1 MAFVS
6 DFYGLQSAPS
16 FRIALPFRLKGIVRF
31 AAMASGAVAIGGCMM
46 ASLGMVEAVLP
57 AFMPLTPVMRRLPV
71 ATPQKLTVVD
81 QKIGMGHAVRQG
93 FIKAYTADTAYSNL
107 DWRRNKSQGFDI
119 IADVGPEAVIE
130 APVAVQPKVLE
141 ARDERVAPLE
151 QMQFVV
157 SPDAIDTAANSARY
171 AFQDF
176 STIDEVPLPTARVTP
191 VPSVRSDSRIADAT
205 TDAGTGLALPDVVPF
220 PENRPRVKAAVPEKQ
235 PQIAYAPSKAQTEDM
250 QRGLVKRLFGQT
262 ARNKTAI
269 YDISAAIVYLPNGEK
284 LEAHS
289 GIGYMRDNPK
299 FVDQKMRGATPPS
312 TYNLRMRESLF
323 HGVEAVRLLPANG
336 RNPHNRDGLLAH
348 TYMLRR
354 PGDSNG
360 CVVFK
365 DYARFLRA
373 FKRGEIDRMIVVE
386 NSSSISNK
394 RYM

>member
-6 DFYGLQSAPS
+6 DFYGLQSSPS
-16 FRIALPFRLKGIVRF
+16 FRVALPFHLKGIVRF
-31 AAMASGAVAIGGCMM
+31 AAMATGAIMVAGCMVVT
-46 ASLGMVEAVLP
+46 LGMVEAVLP
-57 AFMPLTPVMRRLPV
+57 AFMPLAPVMRRLP
-71 ATPQKLTVVD
+71 AKTPQQLTVVD
-81 QKIGMGHAVRQG
+81 QKIGMGHAIRQG
-93 FIKAYTADTAYSNL
+93 FIQAYTADAPYSNL
-107 DWRRNKSQGFDI
+107 DWRRNNLKDADI
-119 IADVGPEAVIE
+119 IADIGPEAVIE
-130 APVAVQPKVLE
+130 ASVEVPSQVVEPRE
-141 ARDERVAPLE
+141 ERVTPFA
-151 QMQFVV
+151 QVQFVV
-157 SPDAIDTAANSARY
+157 SPDVIDTAANAAQY
-171 AFQDF
+171 ASRDF
-176 STIDEVPLPTARVTP
+176 LALDKIALPAARVTP
-191 VPSVRSDSRIADAT
+191 VPSINPAAKIADASVVAET
-205 TDAGTGLALPDVVPF
+205 AVALPGVVPF
-220 PENRPRVKAAVPEKQ
+220 PGNRPRIKTSESPKQ
-235 PQIAYAPSKAQTEDM
+235 PQLAYAPANGQTEDV
-250 QRGLVKRLFGQT
+250 QRGLVQRLFGHT

-269 YDISAAIVYLPNGEK
+269 YDISAATVYMPNGEK

-373 FKRGEIDRMIVVE
+373 FKRGEIDKMIVVE
-386 NSSSISNK
+386 SSSNISNK